1 MRARKLK
8 IPPPLSH
15 PHTHMGKERK
25 ARRKKKWKK
34 ALYGYLSLYFFPPTN
49 SFPFFSVPPILLAK
63 AKGCM
68 LFWLFRTLGLGFCG
82 SCVLGFLG
90 KKRSSNEKGG
100 RGREGLS
107 SILGWSVHP
116 REDALK
122 VKKFPLQAKKMREEA
137 CKLGW
142 RGRVFPKWVF
152 A

>member
-1 MRARKLK
+1 MEEGA
-8 IPPPLSH
+8 IWLSFFI
-15 PHTHMGKERK
+15 
-25 ARRKKKWKK
+25 
-34 ALYGYLSLYFFPPTN
+34 LLSSPQL
-49 SFPFFSVPPILLAK
+49 FPFLFCPPDAVGESKRLHAFLAFSDS
-63 AKGCM
+63 
-68 LFWLFRTLGLGFCG
+68 GLGFCG